1 MQRSRNS
8 QRPTAH
14 PVVLGPGRPGR
25 PALTLVAAFTLGLV
39 PPGQWAVPPAM
50 AQFSSPVYM
59 DDSPPATEAMSR
71 ASELAAV
78 GNLTEASLVLQRTLD
93 QFALSVVADD
103 ASGDPE
109 LFISVRARIHD
120 LLLRNRQWLDRYR
133 DTEGPTARR
142 MLQAGEAER
151 VESTRL
157 LTTAGFEAALIVAQE
172 HAESAHFDAAW
183 RTLVQLDRHPDRSGD
198 SAADAARLL
207 TIIAG
212 FIEGTDPWTA
222 AHVWTIADR
231 WSADAGLP
239 HPAPREAAP
248 RPAIAATTDPFT
260 PAGPTGLTGLLPRPL
275 ASASIGEPMEQLRSY
290 ATQISVRGLPDTA
303 LTLHAAPSV
312 SGDTVYV
319 HDGRRITAWDRFTLA
334 MKWRRHIDAPLSPGG
349 SMYSSPLSLEDM
361 SRITVQEPWLI
372 AVTGVSMIGAQSP
385 ERTITRFDSRDG
397 SVVWT
402 RTLGS
407 IGPMFDES
415 AVRGTA
421 VVDQGVVIVAAVKQ
435 SQQKRLI
442 SVSLIGLDLDT
453 GQTCWTRTLGS
464 IGSLPWSNWRIG
476 GGDESAV
483 RAGVTYRSDRLGIIA
498 AVESA
503 TGRPRWIRRA
513 SMTDDQQAS
522 SGFPLWSTNA
532 PVFHGDNLITLSPNR
547 RTLVV
552 LDAETGRLVRQ
563 RTTDRIGQ
571 PGYLLRAGDLL
582 LAVSQLRIRALD
594 LADDEWIQRE
604 PVELLDIKTMGIRGR
619 VVIAGNQA
627 LVPVVDGVL
636 SIDLDAAL
644 RTIRAGAPTPAPTL
658 ITLESPGNFVAVEGQ
673 LLVVDDAKVHTY
685 LLWDVAQQLLRD
697 RMAAEPANPDPA
709 ITFAELSYQAGH
721 PEHVLP
727 AIDSAL
733 TAIER
738 DPLSQGSERSR
749 ARLFRSLLAMVEPQG
764 PTRPAAQL
772 TPQQR
777 GDLVE
782 RLARCANDPW
792 EQVSALLASGRFF
805 EAAGKP
811 ELAVQRYQSILET
824 PVLAAQT
831 YTVSETTLPAEA
843 EATRRIR
850 DLVRAAGPAAYASFE
865 AEAARLFDQA
875 GPAAPPENFETIAR
889 RFPLA
894 RSAPRAWMAAAD
906 RYTTQG
912 RTDPAIFALEEGLRT
927 SADVLPAGDP
937 LLGELAGRL
946 LGQMKRAGRYVP
958 AMRELQLLQRE
969 RPGLVLTDRGQTIDP
984 ATLMSELAAAL
995 AAAHRRPTIGPNLGA
1010 AATMLGWSAV
1020 EPACPRLPSAPTNLA
1035 LLGSGSGELTMWRF
1049 DREGPPIKLW
1059 GGVPRE
1065 MYLCMD
1071 ATGIYFGRQ
1080 VNGRNGT
1087 DQEIVCRDVQTGIE
1101 RWVTPAFRSIFN
1113 GVGDPMGS
1121 RAAQMIDTPLKAQAM
1136 LNELF
1141 TLFDDHTLVLIERT
1155 GRAAA
1160 FDLATGA
1167 TLWSTQRTV
1176 ARVHDA
1182 ALDAGKI
1189 IVGGFDQPPS
1199 NEAVTDAELRSA
1211 VVAIDAR
1218 SGRELVRH
1226 GERQIIRWV
1235 RFTPEGHALIAGDRG
1250 LFALDVY
1257 RKIVRWR
1264 SESRPLEQTIE
1275 AWTMPGRAVV
1285 RDNSNELW
1293 TIRTETGRRD
1303 TEPLDAGGRLDYDF
1317 KRINAT
1323 PIGNNLI
1330 IATARGFIIHD
1341 ADGTLVGAD
1350 ARPTDSDI
1358 LPIAVASGYIVTLDA
1373 EGDEQPG
1380 GATHY
1385 TLGVFSAESGRAA
1398 AIIRIPIPAP
1408 TRPILV
1414 TVVDNNILITAGS
1427 ATIRI
1432 PATP

>member
-8 QRPTAH
+8 QHPTSRQR
-14 PVVLGPGRPGR
+14 VFGPGRPT
-25 PALTLVAAFTLGLV
+25 LTLVLAATLGLV
-39 PPGQWAVPPAM
+39 PPCEWSTPRAM
-50 AQFSSPVYM
+50 AQFASPVYM

-71 ASELAAV
+71 ASELAGV
-78 GNLTEASLVLQRTLD
+78 GNLSEASLVLQRVLD
-93 QFALSVVADD
+93 QFAQSVVADD

-109 LFISVRARIHD
+109 LFISVRSRIHE
-120 LLLRNRQWLDRYR
+120 LMLRNRPLLDRYR
-133 DTEGPTARR
+133 ETEGPAARR

-157 LTTAGFEAALIVAQE
+157 LTAAGFEAALIVAQE
-172 HAESAHFDAAW
+172 HAESANFDAAW
-183 RTLVQLDRHPDRSGD
+183 RTLEQLDRHPDRTGD
-198 SAADAARLL
+198 GAADAAQLL
-207 TIIAG
+207 TTIAG
-212 FIEGTDPWTA
+212 FVEGTDPWA
-222 AHVWTIADR
+222 AQRVWTLADR
-231 WSADAGLP
+231 WRTDAGLP
-239 HPAPREAAP
+239 GPAPRTAAP
-248 RPAIAATTDPFT
+248 RPQVATTIDPFT
-260 PAGPTGLTGLLPRPL
+260 PAGPTGLAGLLPRPL

-290 ATQISVRGLPDTA
+290 ATQISIRGLPDSA
-303 LTLHAAPSV
+303 VTLHAAPSV
-312 SGDTVYV
+312 SGDTVFV

-334 MKWRRHIDAPLSPGG
+334 MKWRRHIDAPLSHGG

-361 SRITVQEPWLI
+361 SRITVQDPWLI

-385 ERTITRFDSRDG
+385 ERTITRFDARDG

-407 IGPMFDES
+407 MGAMFDES
-415 AVRGTA
+415 AVRGAA
-421 VVDQGVVIVAAVKQ
+421 VVDQGVVVIAAVKQ
-435 SQQKRLI
+435 SQQKRLV
-442 SVSLIGLDLDT
+442 SVSLIGLDLQT
-453 GQTCWTRTLGS
+453 GETRWTRTLGS

-483 RAGVTYRSDRLGIIA
+483 RAGVTYRSDRLGVIA

-503 TGRPRWIRRA
+503 TGRPRWVRRA
-513 SMTDDQQAS
+513 ALTDEQQVG
-522 SGFPLWSTNA
+522 SGLPLWSTNT
-532 PVFHGDNLITLSPNR
+532 PVFHGDTLITLSPNR
-547 RTLVV
+547 RTLLV

-563 RTTDRIGQ
+563 RTTDRLGQ
-571 PGYLLRAGDLL
+571 PGYVLRHGDLL

-594 LADDEWIQRE
+594 LAADEWIQRE
-604 PVELLDIKTMGIRGR
+604 PVELLDVKTMGIRGR
-619 VVIAGNQA
+619 VVIAGDQA

-636 SIDLDAAL
+636 SIDLAAAL
-644 RTIRAGAPTPAPTL
+644 ESIRTGAPAPEPVP

-697 RMAAEPANPDPA
+697 RMVAEPANPDPA

-733 TAIER
+733 AAIER
-738 DPLSQGSERSR
+738 DPLSPNSERSR
-749 ARLFRSLLAMVEPQG
+749 ARLFRSLLAMVEPTG
-764 PTRPAAQL
+764 PSRPAAQL
-772 TPQQR
+772 SPEQR
-777 GDLVE
+777 GELVD
-782 RLARCANDPW
+782 RLARCASEPW
-792 EQVSALLASGRFF
+792 EQVSSLLAAGRYF
-805 EAAGKP
+805 EAAGQP
-811 ELAVQRYQSILET
+811 EIAVQKYQTILET

-831 YTVSETTLPAEA
+831 YTISETTLPAEA

-850 DLVRAAGPAAYASFE
+850 DLVRASGPTVYASYE
-865 AEAARLFDQA
+865 AEAARLFEQA
-875 GPAAPPENFETIAR
+875 GAGAPPEDLETIAR

-906 RYTTQG
+906 RYHAQG
-912 RTDPAIFALEEGLRT
+912 RIDPAIFALEEGLRT
-927 SADVLPAGDP
+927 STDVLPTGDP

-946 LGQMKRAGRYVP
+946 LGQMQSAGRYVP
-958 AMRELQLLQRE
+958 ALRELELLQRE
-969 RPGLVLTDRGQTIDP
+969 RPGLALTDRGRSIDP
-984 ATLMSELAAAL
+984 VALMSELRAAMTNAY
-995 AAAHRRPTIGPNLGA
+995 RRPSIGPRLGEA
-1010 AATMLGWSAV
+1010 TTMLGWSAV
-1020 EPACPRLPSAPTNLA
+1020 EPACPRLPTARTNYA

-1049 DREGPPIKLW
+1049 EPDGGAVKLW

-1080 VNGRNGT
+1080 VNGRSGT
-1087 DQEIVCRDVQTGIE
+1087 DQEIVCRDVETGIE
-1101 RWVTPAFRSIFN
+1101 RWVTPAFRSIFD
-1113 GVGDPMGS
+1113 GVGEPTGS
-1121 RAAQMIDTPLKAQAM
+1121 RSSQMIDTPLKAQAM

-1141 TLFDDHTLVLIERT
+1141 ILFDDHTLVMVERT
-1155 GRAAA
+1155 GRTAA
-1160 FDLATGA
+1160 FDLTTGA
-1167 TLWSTQRTV
+1167 KLWNTPRTV

-1189 IVGGFDQPPS
+1189 IIGGFDQPPS
-1199 NEAVTDAELRSA
+1199 NEAVVDAELRSA

-1226 GERQIIRWV
+1226 GERQTIRWV

-1285 RDNSNELW
+1285 RDSSNELW
-1293 TIRTETGRRD
+1293 TIRTETGQRD

-1317 KRINAT
+1317 KRITAT
-1323 PIGNNLI
+1323 ALGSNML
-1330 IATARGFIIHD
+1330 IATARGFIILD
-1341 ADGTLVGAD
+1341 ADGALVGAD
-1350 ARPTDSDI
+1350 ARPTDGDI
-1358 LPIAVASGYIVTLDA
+1358 LPVAVADNYIVTLDA
-1373 EGDEQPG
+1373 DGDEQPG
-1380 GATHY
+1380 GETLY
-1385 TLGVFSAESGRAA
+1385 TLGVFSVDSGRAA
-1398 AIIRIPIPAP
+1398 AIVKLPIPAP
-1408 TRPILV
+1408 TRPVLV
-1414 TVVDNNILITAGS
+1414 TVVDHQILVTAGS